1 MPYFVYKITDGAT
14 DLIKNL
20 EKLNEFE
27 VYKEAKLS
35 CREARKEITDGGV
48 QIKVIFADSPLHAEE
63 LLMVKRDAP
72 ILQEWEK

>member
-27 VYKEAKLS
+27 SYKEAKLD
-35 CREARKEITDGGV
+35 CRETRKGISDPTV
-48 QIKVIFADSPLHAEE
+48 QVKVIFADNALHAEE
-63 LLMVKRDAP
+63 LLMVKREAP

>member
-20 EKLNEFE
+20 EKLNEYE
-27 VYKEAKLS
+27 AYKEAKLD
-35 CREARKEITDGGV
+35 CREARKGITDAGV
-48 QIKVIFADSPLHAEE
+48 QIKVIFADNALHAEE
-63 LLMVKRDAP
+63 LLMVKREAP